1 MRICKKCNIPVEDNQ
16 PFCPQCGGHDF
27 YELLEPS
34 PSREEYNRRK
44 KKKLIIGLLICL
56 GVFIIT
62 LVIAAVGVLFF
73 DAHSAYYIGNKET
86 STTKSEYILN
96 DRQKSILQKE
106 GLPTD
111 YNSLSLAQKVSIEA
125 IEDMFTYLD
134 MRYPEE
140 KFEFSG
146 YVAQSSLENEKL
158 IVISRYGK
166 VTIERDISGENPEY
180 DDDFEEI
187 KVADI
192 YSTIINEL
200 IAKEYNEKDY
210 IVDTVVNYCKNNNP
224 TRETIFK
231 DCDAELTIFV
241 REGAGEECF
250 SSIDEKVSKFLREKG
265 KIDVYLTV
273 YMVKESEFT
282 LDLPERYKTDIDMGI
297 FIKQSDYSLRSQGEW
312 KGGFLRDVIKNMF
325 LKNIKNLIK
334 NH

>member
-1 MRICKKCNIPVEDNQ
+1 MRICNKCNIPVPDNQ
-16 PFCPQCGGHDF
+16 ASCPQCGGYDF

-86 STTKSEYILN
+86 STMKSEYILS

-111 YNSLSLAQKVSIEA
+111 YNSLSLTQKASITA
-125 IEDMFTYLD
+125 IEDMFKYLD
-134 MRYPEE
+134 MSYPDET
-140 KFEFSG
+140 FEFSG
-146 YVAQSSLENEKL
+146 YVAQSPLESEQL
-158 IVISRYGK
+158 IVFSQYGK
-166 VTIERDISGENPEY
+166 VTVQRDLSGENPEY

-187 KVADI
+187 KAADM
-192 YSTIINEL
+192 YSTVINEVL
-200 IAKEYNEKDY
+200 AKEYNEKDY
-210 IVDTVVNYCKNNNP
+210 IVDTVVNNCRFNP
-224 TRETIFK
+224 NKDTVFK
-231 DCDAELTIFV
+231 SCDAELTIFV

-250 SSIDEKVSKFLREKG
+250 SGIDETVSKFLREKG

-297 FIKQSDYSLRSQGEW
+297 FIKKSDYSLRSQGEW
-312 KGGFLRDVIKNMF
+312 KG
-325 LKNIKNLIK
+325 
-334 NH
+334 

>member
-44 KKKLIIGLLICL
+44 KKKLIIGLFICL

-86 STTKSEYILN
+86 SIVKSEYILN

-106 GLPTD
+106 SLPTD
-111 YNSLSLAQKVSIEA
+111 YDSLSLTQKVSIEA

-134 MRYPEE
+134 MMYPDEQ
-140 KFEFSG
+140 FEFSG
-146 YVAQSSLENEKL
+146 YVAQSPLESEQL
-158 IVISRYGK
+158 IVFSQYGK
-166 VTIERDISGENPEY
+166 VTVQRDLSGDSPEY
-180 DDDFEEI
+180 DDDFNEV
-187 KVADI
+187 KAADM

-200 IAKEYNEKDY
+200 IAEEYNEKDY
-210 IVDTVVNYCKNNNP
+210 IVDTVISYCNNNP
-224 TRETIFK
+224 SKETIFMS
-231 DCDAELTIFV
+231 CDAELTIFV

-250 SSIDEKVSKFLREKG
+250 SGIDKTVKKYLSDKG
-265 KIDVYLTV
+265 KIDVFLTV
-273 YMVKESEFT
+273 YLVKEKEFT
-282 LDLPERYKTDIDMGI
+282 LDLPERYKTDIDMNI
-297 FIKQSDYSLRSQGEW
+297 FLKRSDYSLRSQGEW
-312 KGGFLRDVIKNMF
+312 GENKPKFK
-325 LKNIKNLIK
+325 K
-334 NH
+334 

>member
-1 MRICKKCNIPVEDNQ
+1 MRICNKCNIPVEDNQ
-16 PFCPQCGGHDF
+16 PFCPQCGGRDF

-73 DAHSAYYIGNKET
+73 DAHSVYYIGNKET
-86 STTKSEYILN
+86 STTKSEYILS

-111 YNSLSLAQKVSIEA
+111 YNSLSLTQKASIEA

-146 YVAQSSLENEKL
+146 YVAQSSLENEQL
-158 IVISRYGK
+158 FVNSTYGK
-166 VTIERDISGENPEY
+166 VTVQREFNGDNPSY
-180 DDDFEEI
+180 TDDFNEV
-187 KVADI
+187 KAADM

-200 IAKEYNEKDY
+200 IAEEYNEKDY
-210 IVDTVVNYCKNNNP
+210 IVDTVISYCNNNP
-224 TRETIFK
+224 SKETIFMS
-231 DCDAELTIFV
+231 CDAELTIFV

-250 SSIDEKVSKFLREKG
+250 SGIDKTVKKYLSDKG
-265 KIDVYLTV
+265 KIDVFLTV
-273 YMVKESEFT
+273 YLVKEKEFT
-282 LDLPERYKTDIDMGI
+282 LDLPERYKTDIDMNI
-297 FIKQSDYSLRSQGEW
+297 FLKRSDYSLRSQGEW
-312 KGGFLRDVIKNMF
+312 GENKPKFK
-325 LKNIKNLIK
+325 K
-334 NH
+334 